1 MRATPVVVT
10 LATPLTTAAGSM
22 PEAPLLLVD
31 MVADE
36 GVTGRSYLFAYQALM
51 LRPLRDLV
59 TGLAE
64 PLLGQPLVPALLES
78 ALRRRFVLLGG
89 AVGLAGMAVSAL
101 DMAAWD
107 AVAVAAGL
115 PLATLLGARPR
126 PLPAYDSLGMLPAAE
141 VTERLPRS
149 VERGFPA
156 VKIKIGWPTL
166 GQDLL
171 VVRAARDALPDNV
184 ELMVDFNQS
193 LDVTEAL
200 RRCRA
205 LDGEGVAWIEEP
217 VRCDDFYGAAAVT
230 AAVNTPIQIGE
241 NFRSVQE
248 MQFALNQR
256 ACDLVMPDPQVI
268 GGVTGW
274 ATAAALA
281 TSAGV
286 RCSGHIHV
294 EATAHLLA
302 ATPTAHYLEWLDLA
316 SAVLAEP
323 ARVVEGRVTAP
334 DRPGIGL
341 AWDTAAVERYRLG

>member
-1 MRATPVVVT
+1 MRATPVVVP
-10 LATPLTTAAGSM
+10 LDSPLTTASGSM

-31 MVADE
+31 LDTE
-36 GVTGRSYLFAYQALM
+36 QGVTGRSYVFAYQALM
-51 LRPLRDLV
+51 LRPLRDLIA
-59 TGLAE
+59 GLAE
-64 PLLGQPLVPALLES
+64 PLVGKPLVPADLDR
-78 ALRRRFVLLGG
+78 ALRARFTLLGG

-101 DMAAWD
+101 DTAAWD
-107 AVAVAAGL
+107 AVAVAAGR
-115 PLATLLGARPR
+115 PLAALLGARPR
-126 PLPAYDSLGMLPAAE
+126 PLPAYDSLGLVTAAQAA
-141 VTERLPRS
+141 ERLPLS
-149 VERGFPA
+149 AERGFRA
-156 VKIKIGWPTL
+156 VKIKIGWPAL
-166 GQDLL
+166 AQDVQ
-171 VVRAARDALPDNV
+171 VVRAAREALPDAV

-217 VRCDDFYGAAAVT
+217 VRCDDFEGAAAVT

-248 MQFALNQR
+248 MALALERR

-274 ATAAALA
+274 IGAAALA
-281 TSAGV
+281 AAAGV

-294 EATAHLLA
+294 ESTAHLLA
-302 ATPTAHYLEWLDLA
+302 ATPTAHYVEWLDLA

-323 ARVVEGRVTAP
+323 LQVVEGQVSAP

-341 AWDTAAVERYRLG
+341 AWDPAAVARYRLS

>member
-1 MRATPVVVT
+1 
-10 LATPLTTAAGSM
+10 M

-31 MVADE
+31 LVTEE
-36 GVTGRSYLFAYQALM
+36 GITGHSYVFAYQALM

-59 TGLAE
+59 AGLAE
-64 PLLGQPLVPALLES
+64 PLIGRPLVPAEIDK
-78 ALRRRFVLLGG
+78 ALRGRFTLLGG

-101 DMAAWD
+101 DTAAWD
-107 AVAVAAGL
+107 AVAVGAGL

-126 PLPAYDSLGMLPAAE
+126 ALPAYDSLGLLTAAQAA
-141 VTERLPRS
+141 ERLPLS
-149 VERGFPA
+149 VERGFRA
-156 VKIKIGWPTL
+156 VKIKIGWPAL
-166 GQDLL
+166 AQDVQ
-171 VVRAARDALPDNV
+171 VVRAARDALADTV

-193 LDVTEAL
+193 LDVAEAL
-200 RRCRA
+200 RRCRT

-217 VRCDDFYGAAAVT
+217 VRCDDFGGAAAVT

-248 MQFALNQR
+248 MALALERR
-256 ACDLVMPDPQVI
+256 ASDLVMPDPQVI

-274 ATAAALA
+274 IAAAGLA
-281 TSAGV
+281 AAAGV

-294 EATAHLLA
+294 ETTAHLLA

-323 ARVVEGRVTAP
+323 LQVVDGQVAAR

-341 AWDTAAVERYRLG
+341 AWDPAAVERYRLT

>member
-1 MRATPVVVT
+1 VRATPVVVP
-10 LATPLTTAAGSM
+10 LDTPLTTAAGSM

-31 MVADE
+31 MVSEE

-51 LRPLRDLV
+51 LKPLRDLV
-59 TGLAE
+59 TGLAD
-64 PLLGQPLVPALLES
+64 PLLGRALVPADLEQ
-78 ALRRRFVLLGG
+78 AVRQRFVLLGG
-89 AVGLAGMAVSAL
+89 AVGLAGMALSAL

-107 AVAVAAGL
+107 AVAVAGGL
-115 PLATLLGARPR
+115 PLATLLGAKPRRP
-126 PLPAYDSLGMLPAAE
+126 PAYDSLGMLSAAE
-141 VTERLPRS
+141 IAGRLPRS
-149 VERGFPA
+149 VERGFGA

-166 GQDLL
+166 GQDLMA
-171 VVRAARDALPDNV
+171 VRAARNELPDSV

-248 MQFALNQR
+248 MAFALSQH

-274 ATAAALA
+274 MGGAALA
-281 TSAGV
+281 ASAGV

-294 EATAHLLA
+294 ETTAHLLA

-323 ARVVEGRVTAP
+323 LRIEEGHVTAR

-341 AWDTAAVERYRLG
+341 EWDPAAVDRYRLS